1 MGEKKT
7 VSGFLKRT
15 FALKKNEGEAKGEKK
30 TAAKKTA
37 NPAAKTAS
45 GPPTKSTAKQASKPA
60 PKAAS
65 RSAPKAVSKP
75 APKAVSKPAPKTA
88 SKPAPKTVSKSAPKT
103 VSKPAPK
110 AVSKPAPKA
119 VSKPASNMASKPASK
134 SAIKPTAQPSSPA
147 AAPKSKPAITFSK
160 NMTKA
165 DNVRLYIYQ
174 NYFKPAKLKEQN
186 KITLVAGDVHNDMG
200 LKSEMPT
207 VAAAMKTGI
216 DRLYDVEILDI
227 KPQGGSNSK
236 LTVKYDLKNL
246 YMEEESARTV
256 SANVDKNESGA
267 AKKAIA
273 NKVYNSKNSYLI
285 LKELE
290 EKLRFFVSDR
300 VEARFGKEWWK
311 GTDMSFLA
319 GRWNERRIMNDRTN
333 ADKKR
338 RTNEPLINY
347 ASFSDYRRIINNP
360 FAWDA
365 FEEYFPD
372 RGWIIQRLK
381 ELDPIRN
388 AIMHH
393 TPLEEDDYIR
403 LSLYSRD
410 ILKIIDKPD
419 GKKQS
424 GKAKSG
430 K

>member
-7 VSGFLKRT
+7 VGNFLRKT
-15 FALKKNEGEAKGEKK
+15 FALKKNEEEAKSEKK
-30 TAAKKTA
+30 TAAKKTTQKTGKTQTKPA
-37 NPAAKTAS
+37 VQSASKAGTKATAKPAAKATAKPAAKT
-45 GPPTKSTAKQASKPA
+45 TAKPAAKATAKPATKAAAQAAAKPTVKTVPKAAAKPTAKTAAKAAAQPA

-65 RSAPKAVSKP
+65 SAAKPVPIPAAV
-75 APKAVSKPAPKTA
+75 PAPKT
-88 SKPAPKTVSKSAPKT
+88 KTPV
-103 VSKPAPK
+103 V
-110 AVSKPAPKA
+110 
-119 VSKPASNMASKPASK
+119 
-134 SAIKPTAQPSSPA
+134 
-147 AAPKSKPAITFSK
+147 FSK

-174 NYFKPAKLKEQN
+174 NYFKPAKLKGQN
-186 KITLVAGDVHNDMG
+186 KITLIAGDVHNDMG

-207 VAAAMKTGI
+207 VTSAMKTRI
-216 DRLYDVEILDI
+216 DRLYDVEISDI
-227 KPQGGSNSK
+227 KPPGGANSK
-236 LTVKYDLKNL
+236 LSVKYDLKNL
-246 YMEEESARTV
+246 YIEEETV
-256 SANVDKNESGA
+256 KPVTEKIEKLGEGPI
-267 AKKAIA
+267 KKTAVKQTA
-273 NKVYNSKNSYLI
+273 DSKSSYLI

-290 EKLRFFVSDR
+290 EKLRSFVSDR

-319 GRWNERRIMNDRTN
+319 DRWNERRIMNDRTN

-338 RTNEPLINY
+338 STNEPLINY

-365 FEEYFPD
+365 FDEYFPD

-393 TPLEEDDYIR
+393 TPLEEDDYTR

-410 ILKIIDKPD
+410 ILKIIDKP
-419 GKKQS
+419 GKK
-424 GKAKSG
+424 
-430 K
+430 

>member
-1 MGEKKT
+1 MAEKKG
-7 VSGFLKRT
+7 VGNFLKKA
-15 FALKKNEGEAKGEKK
+15 FALKKNEEEES
-30 TAAKKTA
+30 AAKTPAKPTTRA
-37 NPAAKTAS
+37 AAKPAAKAAAK
-45 GPPTKSTAKQASKPA
+45 PAAKAAAKPATKAAAKPTAKAAAKPA
-60 PKAAS
+60 AKAA
-65 RSAPKAVSKP
+65 VKP
-75 APKAVSKPAPKTA
+75 AAKAIPAAAKRTTAAPVSAA
-88 SKPAPKTVSKSAPKT
+88 A
-103 VSKPAPK
+103 
-110 AVSKPAPKA
+110 
-119 VSKPASNMASKPASK
+119 PASK
-134 SAIKPTAQPSSPA
+134 
-147 AAPKSKPAITFSK
+147 APIEFSK

-174 NYFKPAKLKEQN
+174 NYFKPAKLKGQN
-186 KITLVAGDVHNDMG
+186 KITLIAGDVHTDMG

-207 VAAAMKTGI
+207 VTSAMKTRI
-216 DRLYDVEILDI
+216 DRLYDVEITDI
-227 KPQGGSNSK
+227 KPPGGANSK

-246 YMEEESARTV
+246 YMEEEAIKPVTEKIEKLGETAPKRT
-256 SANVDKNESGA
+256 SSKQAADSES
-267 AKKAIA
+267 
-273 NKVYNSKNSYLI
+273 SYLI

-290 EKLRFFVSDR
+290 EKLRSFVSDR

-319 GRWNERRIMNDRTN
+319 DRWNERRIMNDRTN

-338 RTNEPLINY
+338 STNEPLINY

-393 TPLEEDDYIR
+393 TPLEDDDYIR

-410 ILKIIDKPD
+410 ILKIIDKPA
-419 GKKQS
+419 GK
-424 GKAKSG
+424 GKAK
-430 K
+430 